1 MWVVISCVILK
12 DNCVDTISVFSDVA
26 TLHQHQIHTHTDAQA
41 NTFTCMQTHIHTY
54 VYQRALGDTSM
65 YIYKVYTHTPY
76 LLSACPTFFLHNFSP
91 MNLYLAIKNL
101 TV

>member
-12 DNCVDTISVFSDVA
+12 DSCVGTISVFSDVA
-26 TLHQHQIHTHTDAQA
+26 TLHTHTDAQA

-91 MNLYLAIKNL
+91 MNLDLAIKNL